1 MSMNLPPVDIVALHA
16 AILAGIKQRFPTLA
30 SVDHYPRPGEMIDTP
45 AVYIELE
52 SFDADKPP
60 DIGTEQL
67 PVTLN
72 FVAYAVCDYKN
83 GSKLTVRTLA
93 IALAAFI
100 NDQKWGQP
108 VAKATVTGGG
118 PDYMRAKMQN
128 SSPEYEVMRVEW
140 THEALLNENI
150 WKDEGVPPLYVF
162 GSGDVAPNLKTGPD
176 HVGDYTQVSP

>member
-1 MSMNLPPVDIVALHA
+1 MMNLPAVDIVALHA
-16 AILAGIKQRFPTLA
+16 AILDGIKGRFPTLLE
-30 SVDHYPRPGEMIDTP
+30 VDHYPRPGEMIQTP

-52 SFDADKPP
+52 SFDADEPP
-60 DIGTEQL
+60 NTGTMQL

-72 FVAYAVCDYKN
+72 FVAYAVCDYKL

-100 NDQKWGQP
+100 NQQKWGQP
-108 VAKATVTGGG
+108 VTAASVTHGG
-118 PDYMRAKMQN
+118 PDYMRAKLPQ

-150 WKDEGVPPLYVF
+150 WIDEGTSPQF
-162 GSGDVAPNLKTGPD
+162 IFASGSLAPNTD
-176 HVGDYTQVSP
+176 VGLGNQAAYNQIA